1 MPTSPRP
8 SSPALTPLGAHDPV
22 RLGPHRL
29 LGRLGSGG
37 MGTVY
42 LGRSRF
48 GRLVAVKAVHPELAD
63 EAEFRARFARE
74 VGALRRVRSP
84 FVPRFV
90 GAAPR
95 AQTPWLATEFVSGPT
110 LRGRVEGAGPLLG
123 GTLTG
128 LAAGVASALADI
140 HAAGVVHRDLKP
152 SNVILSPDGPR
163 ILDFGIARAPDPAN
177 RAPGSTA
184 QTSGSSG
191 RSPGRGSRT
200 LDSAAH
206 TGEGGVMGTPGW
218 IAPERLQG
226 APATTAS
233 DVFSWGQLTAYA
245 ATGRN
250 PFGRG
255 SAEAITQR
263 VLHGEANLAGVP
275 EELLAPVRAALTEP
289 PEHRPAPAQILRA
302 LGKGRG
308 MAGTRGVASRIV
320 RDEWSGPPSGLAVH
334 RSRTLLRVGAALS
347 ALALAV
353 ATTVAALRF
362 GSGEGERDDPPE
374 ETGWARFGFGAERSP
389 GDRPTPLHAPLSL
402 TLSFEGAP
410 ETGLLVVH
418 ENGSVENVDG
428 APPAGVCYSAPDGAF
443 STDHST
449 CT

>member
-8 SSPALTPLGAHDPV
+8 LPVFTPLGAHDPV

-63 EAEFRARFARE
+63 EAEFRARFTRE

-90 GAAPR
+90 GADPR
-95 AQTPWLATEFVSGPT
+95 ARTPWLATEFVSGPT
-110 LRGRVEGAGPLLG
+110 LRERVESAGPLLG
-123 GTLTG
+123 GSLTG

-140 HAAGVVHRDLKP
+140 HDAGVVHRDLKP

-163 ILDFGIARAPDPAN
+163 ILDFGIARTAEATARPLSGGA
-177 RAPGSTA
+177 RTTGSA
-184 QTSGSSG
+184 
-191 RSPGRGSRT
+191 SRT
-200 LDSAAH
+200 GADR
-206 TGEGGVMGTPGW
+206 VMGTPGW
-218 IAPERLQG
+218 IAPERLHG
-226 APATTAS
+226 APATAAS

-255 SAEAITQR
+255 NADAVTER
-263 VLHGEANLAGVP
+263 VLRGEANLAGVP
-275 EELLAPVRAALTEP
+275 QELRSPVRASLTKP
-289 PEHRPAPAQILRA
+289 PEHRPDPAQILRV

-308 MAGTRGVASRIV
+308 MSDTHVVASRIV
-320 RDEWSGPPSGLAVH
+320 REEWPPPNTAAR
-334 RSRTLLRVGAALS
+334 RSRPRTLLRVCAALS

-353 ATTVAALRF
+353 AAMLTALRF
-362 GSGEGERDDPPE
+362 GGESDDLH
-374 ETGWARFGFGAERSP
+374 SP
-389 GDRPTPLHAPLSL
+389 HDTPS
-402 TLSFEGAP
+402 
-410 ETGLLVVH
+410 
-418 ENGSVENVDG
+418 
-428 APPAGVCYSAPDGAF
+428 PDGPPVLDFGETPAAVPALDR
-443 STDHST
+443 TT
-449 CT
+449 GN